1 LGIAVSDLFSGN
13 ISKTKV
19 AQLELQS
26 WEQQKQNEEQK

>member
-1 LGIAVSDLFSGN
+1 LGIAVPLLFSGN

-26 WEQQKQNEEQK
+26 WEQQEAK